1 MSHCRALMVTFLRR
15 IAALEAAFRISL
27 GEYVPENIH
36 NRILQFAN
44 LMSEVKSDNPHLNAV
59 RAQVSYAGEIYRGI
73 IEVSSEGNGLAG
85 EALTRTV
92 FEVVTSTIILAK
104 HGEKFQEFIRH
115 GRFTELRMLRV
126 IETASLKARL
136 AAVVAATEAEYR
148 QLFDEFKEQRWHK
161 LGTRDSFKE
170 AEFQPDMYDRYYRR
184 ASAVAH
190 GQPYVTV
197 RHGTVQ
203 ARPIAWKNLST
214 GALNTA
220 SLLMIFLLMIVS
232 REFKLGLE
240 KEIDELN
247 REVHDAAFKHMDAIR
262 NHVGLKDN

>member
-1 MSHCRALMVTFLRR
+1 MAD
-15 IAALEAAFRISL
+15 
-27 GEYVPENIH
+27 NIH
-36 NRILQFAN
+36 NRILLFAN
-44 LMSEVKSDNPHLNAV
+44 RVSEIKTDNPHLNAV
-59 RAQVSYAGEIYRGI
+59 RAQISYACEIYRGTI
-73 IEVSSEGNGLAG
+73 AVSFQGNGLAG

-104 HGEKFQEFIRH
+104 HGEKFQEFMRH

-126 IETASLKARL
+126 VETAPLKERL
-136 AAVVAATEAEYR
+136 AAIVAATEAEYE
-148 QLFDEFKEQRWHK
+148 QLFGEFKEQRWHK
-161 LGTRDSFKE
+161 LGTRNSFKE
-170 AEFQPDMYDRYYRR
+170 AEFEPAIYDKYYRR
-184 ASAVAH
+184 ASAIAH

-214 GALNTA
+214 GASNTA

-240 KEIDELN
+240 REIEDLN
-247 REVHDAAFKHMDAIR
+247 REVHADAFKHMDAIR
-262 NHVGLKDN
+262 NHVGIKDN